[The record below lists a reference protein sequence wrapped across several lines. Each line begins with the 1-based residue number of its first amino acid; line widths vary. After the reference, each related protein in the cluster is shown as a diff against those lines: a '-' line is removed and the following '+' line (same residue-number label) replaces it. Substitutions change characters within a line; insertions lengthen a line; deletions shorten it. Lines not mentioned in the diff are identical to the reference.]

1 MRGPSFELTL
11 GVLNTSLNLFDL
23 TKNRKFFD
31 FMAKK
36 KTGSN
41 GRIREEGVYKSY
53 LNFKTFDPYKI
64 RLLIVIILDKSVLIK
79 PHINFWF
86 GTHINRNIYGYNTL
100 NIKIPIRISRLM

>member
-1 MRGPSFELTL
+1 MEGS
-11 GVLNTSLNLFDL
+11 GKKGYITS
-23 TKNRKFFD
+23 
-31 FMAKK
+31 
-36 KTGSN
+36 
-41 GRIREEGVYKSY
+41 E

-64 RLLIVIILDKSVLIK
+64 ILLIVIILDNSVLIN